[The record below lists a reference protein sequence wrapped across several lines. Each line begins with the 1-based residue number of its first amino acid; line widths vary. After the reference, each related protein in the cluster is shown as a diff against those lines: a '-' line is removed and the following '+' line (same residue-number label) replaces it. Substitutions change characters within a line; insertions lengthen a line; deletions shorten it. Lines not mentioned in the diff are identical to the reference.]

1 MNTKIPNIFFKE
13 EELEDLY
20 QNNSEKIRVPTNQT
34 QYSFE
39 TKENLQ
45 KFIDNQFPTKLEKS
59 KYKEYRN
66 EWHRRAKNFDPGP
79 APLAVCIEL
88 VSTCN
93 LSCPMCYTIT
103 KNFQDSV
110 TGAQRMLPW
119 KIVTS
124 IIDEC
129 SELGV
134 YSILF
139 SWRGEST
146 LYRSIDE
153 NGEKKDFADALKYAR
168 EKGILEI
175 TSLTHG
181 QQINE
186 KMALKIIDADPSW
199 ISFSFDGI
207 NDVYNSIRTP
217 TKFKN
222 KSYDAF
228 KVVTNNLKN
237 LVDLR
242 NKAGKTRPQ
251 IRSNTIYP
259 AIANDPMSYYN
270 YLKKIGVDMI
280 TVNELL
286 DLRDGLPD
294 EIAINKNWACQYP
307 FQRLTVSANGTIL
320 PCTGAH
326 NEELGLVLGYYNGTK
341 KNKLNDNNVNQNTDL
356 KYLNLKA
363 AWKSEKLENIRNLHK
378 TGNRCEINPGCKNC
392 SHGYKKH
399 GFNREHSSWD
409 YKKQKWSNS
418 HRVG

>member
-1 MNTKIPNIFFKE
+1 
-13 EELEDLY
+13 
-20 QNNSEKIRVPTNQT
+20 
-34 QYSFE
+34 
-39 TKENLQ
+39 
-45 KFIDNQFPTKLEKS
+45 
-59 KYKEYRN
+59 
-66 EWHRRAKNFDPGP
+66 
-79 APLAVCIEL
+79 
-88 VSTCN
+88 
-93 LSCPMCYTIT
+93 
-103 KNFQDSV
+103 
-110 TGAQRMLPW
+110 MLPW

-129 SELGV
+129 NELGV